1 MSDSDSEEEDIYHTM
16 LLKAYRNTS
25 TPELTA
31 KVAAKLAR
39 EQKLSGKGNFNDT
52 SKVGKL

>member
-1 MSDSDSEEEDIYHTM
+1 MSDSDSDEEDIYHTM